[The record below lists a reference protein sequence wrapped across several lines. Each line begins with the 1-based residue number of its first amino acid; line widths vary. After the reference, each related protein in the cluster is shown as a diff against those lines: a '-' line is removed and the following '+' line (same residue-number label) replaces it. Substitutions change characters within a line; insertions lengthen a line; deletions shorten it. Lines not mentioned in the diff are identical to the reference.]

1 MTPTAPATAQQS
13 IEPGTRPAPTQT
25 TTTFPD
31 SWRPRLRDTVRLEST
46 PGAAPRHLIYDRETG
61 TYCQLAAGAAELAR
75 LLDGTYSFGDLAGD
89 GGTAAR
95 EQLTPFL
102 VSLIELGLLERAGVD
117 AQIETAHRAPQR
129 RRWMRLEYAWTGC
142 APAFAALRPLARA
155 LFSPVAAAVLLTLLV
170 AGGWALTSVAGTV
183 WSDASRTPTLAVA
196 VGSVVAMV
204 LLITL
209 HEMAHGLAL
218 TRFGGRVNRVGLM
231 LIYLLPAAFCDVSD
245 GYRLPGRWRRVVV
258 ALAGIAV
265 QLLAIASC
273 AITLHIIG
281 SGGSDDLRQLLAVVL
296 VLNATIVVANLI
308 PFIRFDGYWALVAA
322 LDAPNLYARGLAAL
336 GTRARRLVE
345 GRLRTRADNP
355 GEDRPAPP
363 ESSGDRALMAY
374 GAACAATP
382 PVLVLAALWQWNL
395 LLIQLG
401 ATGAVVW
408 FALLGLSVVFVARV
422 GLRRARTLSYLPL
435 RQRLRAAALTLLV
448 MTAAVTTAGLLMA
461 ATDQA
466 HHLAHHMWEE
476 PLHQILAL

>member
-1 MTPTAPATAQQS
+1 MTMTPTAPATAQHA

-25 TTTFPD
+25 TMTFPD
-31 SWRPRLRDTVRLEST
+31 SWRPRLRDTVRLESV
-46 PGAAPRHLIYDRETG
+46 PGAAPRHLIYDSETG
-61 TYCQLAAGAAELAR
+61 NYCQLAAGAAELAP

-89 GGTAAR
+89 DGTAR
-95 EQLTPFL
+95 EQLTAFL
-102 VSLIELGLLERAGVD
+102 VSLIELGFLERTGVD

-142 APAFAALRPLARA
+142 APAFAAVRPLARA
-155 LFSPVAAAVLLTLLV
+155 LFSPVAAAVLLILLV

-183 WSDASRTPTLAVA
+183 WRDASQTPTLVVA

-209 HEMAHGLAL
+209 HEIAHGLAL

-322 LDAPNLYARGLAAL
+322 LDTPNLYARGLAAL

-345 GRLRTRADNP
+345 GQPRTRAGNR
-355 GEDRPAPP
+355 EDRPAPP
-363 ESSGDRALMAY
+363 GSSGDRALMAY

-401 ATGAVVW
+401 ATGAVAW

-422 GLRRARTLSYLPL
+422 GLRRARTLLDLPQ

-476 PLHQILAL
+476 PLHHILAL

>member
-1 MTPTAPATAQQS
+1 MTPKAAATVQQS
-13 IEPGTRPAPTQT
+13 IEPDTRPAPTQT
-25 TTTFPD
+25 TTMFPD
-31 SWRPRLRDTVRLEST
+31 PWRPRLRDTVRLEST
-46 PGAAPRHLIYDRETG
+46 LGAAPRHLIYDSETG
-61 TYCQLAAGAAELAR
+61 NYCQLAAGAAELAP

-89 GGTAAR
+89 GGTGAR
-95 EQLTPFL
+95 EQLTHFL
-102 VSLIELGLLERAGVD
+102 VSLIELGFLERAGVD
-117 AQIETAHRAPQR
+117 AQIQTAHRAPKR

-155 LFSPVAAAVLLTLLV
+155 LVSPVAAAVLLTLLV
-170 AGGWALTSVAGTV
+170 AGGWALTAVAGTV
-183 WSDASRTPTLAVA
+183 WSDASRTPTLGVA

-204 LLITL
+204 SLITL

-218 TRFGGRVNRVGLM
+218 TRFGGRVDRVGLM

-281 SGGSDDLRQLLAVVL
+281 SGSDDLRQLLAVVL

-322 LDAPNLYARGLAAL
+322 LDAPNLYTRGLAAL
-336 GTRARRLVE
+336 GTRVRRLVE
-345 GRLRTRADNP
+345 GRPRARSGNP

-363 ESSGDRALMAY
+363 GSSGGRALMAY

-401 ATGAVVW
+401 AGGAVAW
-408 FALLGLSVVFVARV
+408 FALLGLSIVFVARV
-422 GLRRARTLSYLPL
+422 GLRRARTLSGLPL
-435 RQRLRAAALTLLV
+435 RQRLRAVALTLLV
-448 MTAAVTTAGLLMA
+448 MTAAVTTAGLLVA

-466 HHLAHHMWEE
+466 HHLTHHMWEE
-476 PLHQILAL
+476 PLHQIRL

>member
-1 MTPTAPATAQQS
+1 MTPTAPATVQQS
-13 IEPGTRPAPTQT
+13 IESGPRPAPAQT
-25 TTTFPD
+25 TTLFAD
-31 SWRPRLRDTVRLEST
+31 SWRPRLRDSVRLEST
-46 PGAAPRHLIYDRETG
+46 PGAAPRHLIYDSETG
-61 TYCQLAAGAAELAR
+61 VYCQLAAGAAELAH

-95 EQLTPFL
+95 EQLTHFL
-102 VSLIELGLLERAGVD
+102 VSLIELGFLESAGVD
-117 AQIETAHRAPQR
+117 AQTETAHRAPQR
-129 RRWMRLEYAWTGC
+129 RRWLRLEYAWTGC
-142 APAFAALRPLARA
+142 APAFAALRPLARV
-155 LFSPVAAAVLLTLLV
+155 LFSPVGAAILLTLLV

-183 WSDASRTPTLAVA
+183 WNDASRTPSLGVA
-196 VGSVVAMV
+196 LGSVVAMV

-265 QLLAIASC
+265 QLLAIAGC

-322 LDAPNLYARGLAAL
+322 LDTPNLYARGLAAL
-336 GTRARRLVE
+336 GTRVRRLVE
-345 GRLRTRADNP
+345 GRPRARAGDP
-355 GEDRPAPP
+355 GQDRPAPAGR
-363 ESSGDRALMAY
+363 SGGRALMAY

-382 PVLVLAALWQWNL
+382 AVLVLAALWQWNL

-401 ATGAVVW
+401 TAGAMAW
-408 FALLGLSVVFVARV
+408 FALLGLSVVFVARM
-422 GLRRARTLSYLPL
+422 GLRGARTLSGLPL
-435 RQRLRAAALTLLV
+435 GQRLRAVALTLLV
-448 MTAAVTTAGLLMA
+448 LTAAVTIAGLSMA
-461 ATDQA
+461 ATDQT

-476 PLHQILAL
+476 PLHLIRAL